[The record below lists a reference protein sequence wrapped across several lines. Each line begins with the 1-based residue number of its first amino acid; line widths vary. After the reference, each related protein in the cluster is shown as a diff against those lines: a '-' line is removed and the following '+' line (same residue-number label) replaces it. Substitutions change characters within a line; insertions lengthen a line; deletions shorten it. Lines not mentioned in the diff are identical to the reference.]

1 MKNEIF
7 IYFRIKGFDCEDKQI
22 SSLLDL
28 VPSKTWRKGDIRVP
42 NTILK
47 HSENGWELSI
57 YKKNITYVD
66 NSLEDLFKLI
76 KKSKKELSLMK
87 NVTKTFTIA
96 LYFQETAPS
105 ITYNSKIISF
115 LNEIGAE
122 IEHDIYNTD
131 S

>member
-7 IYFRIKGFDCEDKQI
+7 IYFRIKGFDCEDNQI
-22 SSLLDL
+22 SNLLDL
-28 VPSKTWRKGDIRVP
+28 VPSKTWRKGDIKAP

-47 HSENGWELSI
+47 HKENGWVLSI
-57 YKKNITYVD
+57 YKKNIRYVD
-66 NSLEDLFKLI
+66 NGLEYLFKLI
-76 KKSKKELSLMK
+76 KKSKKELALMK
-87 NVTKTFTIA
+87 NVTKTFSIA
-96 LYFQETAPS
+96 LYFQESAPS
-105 ITYNSKIISF
+105 ITYDSKIISF